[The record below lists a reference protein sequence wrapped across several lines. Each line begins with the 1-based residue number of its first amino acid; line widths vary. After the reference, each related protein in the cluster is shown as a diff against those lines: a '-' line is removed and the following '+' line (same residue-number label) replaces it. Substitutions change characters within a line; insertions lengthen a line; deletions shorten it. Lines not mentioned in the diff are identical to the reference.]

1 MNKQEEED
9 QKEENYKEI
18 LNVHSMDV
26 ERNI

>member
-9 QKEENYKEI
+9 QKEEKYKEI
-18 LNVHSMDV
+18 LNANTMDA